1 MTPSLDRT
9 VAETAALDREQRED
23 IYWVIRLIGAI
34 GAIGAY
40 RCSLRFLED
49 NLQSRKRVE
58 RLGENRY

>member
-1 MTPSLDRT
+1 MMTPSLDRT

-34 GAIGAY
+34 GAY